1 MKKKVGKH
9 RLSPQTNPE
18 LLANMAV
25 NKKKAIE
32 DTGASIAGPKPW
44 VYVLL
49 LLLVYWGINYLD
61 GHSGGFN
68 AKVYAPHKNAIAVAN
83 LRVVK
88 SPDELAY
95 EKGQSIYSR
104 CAACHQANGLGNKNL
119 NYPPLAGSEWVLNES
134 PNWVIAIVLK
144 GLMGPIEVKG
154 ETYNNVMAAQG
165 GGLSDEDLANVITY
179 IRRNADWG
187 NDPNLPLVTPDQ
199 VKSVRE
205 EIDARPS
212 MFTVED
218 LLKLYPRN

>member
-1 MKKKVGKH
+1 MDNSSNNNLKDGPGTLNGPNHFVFVF
-9 RLSPQTNPE
+9 
-18 LLANMAV
+18 LLILLYWAV
-25 NKKKAIE
+25 
-32 DTGASIAGPKPW
+32 
-44 VYVLL
+44 
-49 LLLVYWGINYLD
+49 NYLD
-61 GHSGGFN
+61 NNSGAFN
-68 AKVYAPHKNAIAVAN
+68 ATVYSPHRNISEVNSLK
-83 LRVVK
+83 VVK
-88 SPDELAY
+88 SQDELAY
-95 EKGQSIYSR
+95 ERGEGIYAR
-104 CAACHQANGLGNKNL
+104 CAACHQANGMGNANVGF
-119 NYPPLAGSEWVLNES
+119 PPLAGSEWVLNES

-165 GGLSDEDLANVITY
+165 AGLSDEDLANVITY

>member
-1 MKKKVGKH
+1 MTDDTPTDSVYIALQKRLLENLSIIVNEANKVGV
-9 RLSPQTNPE
+9 
-18 LLANMAV
+18 AV
-25 NKKKAIE
+25 YILP
-32 DTGASIAGPKPW
+32 TPP
-44 VYVLL
+44 
-49 LLLVYWGINYLD
+49 
-61 GHSGGFN
+61 
-68 AKVYAPHKNAIAVAN
+68 
-83 LRVVK
+83 
-88 SPDELAY
+88 
-95 EKGQSIYSR
+95 
-104 CAACHQANGLGNKNL
+104 NL

-187 NDPNLPLVTPDQ
+187 NDPNLPLVTSDQ

-205 EIDARPS
+205 EIDARTS

-218 LLKLYPRN
+218 LLKLYPKN

>member
-1 MKKKVGKH
+1 MDNSSNNNLKDGPGTLNGPNHFVFVF
-9 RLSPQTNPE
+9 
-18 LLANMAV
+18 LLFLLYWAV
-25 NKKKAIE
+25 
-32 DTGASIAGPKPW
+32 
-44 VYVLL
+44 
-49 LLLVYWGINYLD
+49 NYLD
-61 GHSGGFN
+61 NNSGAFN
-68 AKVYAPHKNAIAVAN
+68 ATVYSPHRNISEVNSLK
-83 LRVVK
+83 VVK
-88 SPDELAY
+88 SQDELAY
-95 EKGQSIYSR
+95 ERGEGIYAR
-104 CAACHQANGLGNKNL
+104 CAACHQANGMGNANVGF
-119 NYPPLAGSEWVLNES
+119 PPLAGSEWVLNES

-165 GGLSDEDLANVITY
+165 AGLSDEDLANVITY

-187 NDPNLPLVTPDQ
+187 NDPSLPLVTPDQ

>member
-1 MKKKVGKH
+1 MGNTSNKTSKSGTSSLNGPNHFVFVF
-9 RLSPQTNPE
+9 
-18 LLANMAV
+18 LLFLFYWAV
-25 NKKKAIE
+25 
-32 DTGASIAGPKPW
+32 
-44 VYVLL
+44 
-49 LLLVYWGINYLD
+49 NYLD
-61 GHSGGFN
+61 NNGGAFN
-68 AKVYAPHKNAIAVAN
+68 ASVYSPHRNISEVNN
-83 LRVVK
+83 LKVVK

-95 EKGQSIYSR
+95 ERGEGIYAR
-104 CAACHQANGLGNKNL
+104 CAACHQANGLGNANVGF
-119 NYPPLAGSEWVLNES
+119 PPLAGSEWVLNES

-165 GGLSDEDLANVITY
+165 AGLSDEDLANVITY

-218 LLKLYPRN
+218 LLKLYPKN